1 MATGNVEDR
10 ENSIAQLFRELS
22 QETAG
27 LVREELRLAREDLTQ
42 HVQRVGG
49 SAGLLGGAG
58 LLGVGAF
65 GALTAALIAALGRG
79 RPGRGAFLVAS
90 LYGAGAAALA
100 MAGRKG
106 LAKAAPEA
114 VEAIQRDVK
123 AAAEGTRDAG

>member
-1 MATGNVEDR
+1 MATGNVQDR
-10 ENSIAQLFRELS
+10 AASIAQLFRELS

-123 AAAEGTRDAG
+123 AAAEGARDAG

>member
-1 MATGNVEDR
+1 
-10 ENSIAQLFRELS
+10 
-22 QETAG
+22 
-27 LVREELRLAREDLTQ
+27 
-42 HVQRVGG
+42 VQRVGG

-123 AAAEGTRDAG
+123 AAAEGARDAG

>member
-1 MATGNVEDR
+1 MATGNVQDR
-10 ENSIAQLFRELS
+10 EASIAQLFRELS

-90 LYGAGAAALA
+90 LSGAGAAALA

-123 AAAEGTRDAG
+123 AAAEGARDAG

>member
-1 MATGNVEDR
+1 MATGNVQDR
-10 ENSIAQLFRELS
+10 EASIAQLFRELS

>member
-1 MATGNVEDR
+1 MATGNVQDR
-10 ENSIAQLFRELS
+10 EASIAQLFRELS

-123 AAAEGTRDAG
+123 AAAEGARDAG